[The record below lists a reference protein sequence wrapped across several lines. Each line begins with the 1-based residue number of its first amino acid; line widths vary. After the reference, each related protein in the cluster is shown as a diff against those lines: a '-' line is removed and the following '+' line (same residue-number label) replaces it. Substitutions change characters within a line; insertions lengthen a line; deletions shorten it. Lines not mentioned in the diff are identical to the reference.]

1 MNSEFETRWE
11 KISEVQIPEIK
22 HLGFQE
28 AVLDREIWNK
38 APEVEPE
45 YHAYLVRENTNE
57 KIDLDREKMIL
68 GKGSDADYKLEGKQ
82 GHQPQAMQPFSTKT
96 VRCTSKTWARRI
108 ILM

>member
-1 MNSEFETRWE
+1 MSLKHVGQ

-45 YHAYLVRENTNE
+45 YHAYLVRR
-57 KIDLDREKMIL
+57 K
-68 GKGSDADYKLEGKQ
+68 YQ
-82 GHQPQAMQPFSTKT
+82 
-96 VRCTSKTWARRI
+96 
-108 ILM
+108 